1 MAGTKAGGWS
11 PRFDSPGSISLSWQ
25 TPWNK
30 VFTKKVLNPLPI
42 NLQLILHQPQGH
54 PICSW
59 YYINHRVIQS
69 AVDITSTTGSSN
81 LQLILHQPQR
91 HPICS
96 WYYINHRVIQQ
107 SPGISSKLQQFSQIS
122 SIWQP
127 PIPLRSSYPSLNL
140 LKLQKLIWIMNSMC
154 FSSGRHLTF

>member
-54 PICSW
+54 PTVSR
-59 YYINHRVIQS
+59 HQFKTS
-69 AVDITSTTGSSN
+69 AIFPDFKHLTATHSFEVLISLSESFKTSETDLNNELNVLQFWQTFNILNGGGVSRKTTFKKSIEW
-81 LQLILHQPQR
+81 LQENVYTWAFH
-91 HPICS
+91 S
-96 WYYINHRVIQQ
+96 
-107 SPGISSKLQQFSQIS
+107 F
-122 SIWQP
+122 
-127 PIPLRSSYPSLNL
+127 NL
-140 LKLQKLIWIMNSMC
+140 LAPEL
-154 FSSGRHLTF
+154 FF